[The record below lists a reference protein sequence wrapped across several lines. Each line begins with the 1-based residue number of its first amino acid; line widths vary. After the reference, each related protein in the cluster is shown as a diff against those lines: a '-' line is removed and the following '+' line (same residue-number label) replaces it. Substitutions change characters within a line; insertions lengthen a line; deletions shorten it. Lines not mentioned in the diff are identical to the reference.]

1 MTLLFVPK
9 VEDDVDA
16 KHIIWGGSIDTK
28 AAGVQALLFSSHNLI
43 SRRSSMALGVL
54 LLLCCAT
61 WVSATDY
68 TVGDSSGWALNVDYS
83 SWISGKSFVVGDKL
97 VFKYSAS
104 QHNVETVNATA
115 YNACSSSSPIS
126 TGNTG
131 QTTITLD
138 ASGKHYFICGISNH
152 CSQGMKLEVD
162 VAESSSTSPS
172 PPSSSTTNTTT
183 PPSTTTTNN
192 NSGAG
197 SLSPVHAT
205 VAFMGLVVLKL
216 GVF

>member
-1 MTLLFVPK
+1 M
-9 VEDDVDA
+9 A
-16 KHIIWGGSIDTK
+16 
-28 AAGVQALLFSSHNLI
+28 
-43 SRRSSMALGVL
+43 RRSSVASGAL

-68 TVGDSSGWALNVDYS
+68 SVGDSSGWKLDFDYTT
-83 SWISGKSFVVGDKL
+83 WTSGKSFVVGDNL
-97 VFKYSAS
+97 VFKYAAS
-104 QHNVETVNATA
+104 QHNVDKVNAAA

-126 TGNTG
+126 SDNSG
-131 QTTITLD
+131 QTTINLD
-138 ASGKHYFICGISNH
+138 TSGKHYFICGISNH
-152 CSQGMKLEVD
+152 CTRGMKLEVD
-162 VAESSSTSPS
+162 VTESSSTSPS
-172 PPSSSTTNTTT
+172 PPSSSTTNTTN
-183 PPSTTTTNN
+183 NN

>member
-1 MTLLFVPK
+1 MAT
-9 VEDDVDA
+9 
-16 KHIIWGGSIDTK
+16 
-28 AAGVQALLFSSHNLI
+28 
-43 SRRSSMALGVL
+43 RSSIASGAL

-68 TVGDSSGWALNVDYS
+68 SVGDSSGWGLNVDYTT
-83 SWISGKSFVVGDKL
+83 WISGKSFFVGDNL
-97 VFKYSAS
+97 VFKYTAS
-104 QHNVETVNATA
+104 QHNVEKVNAAAFNT
-115 YNACSSSSPIS
+115 CSSSSPIS
-126 TGNTG
+126 SDNSGETKIN
-131 QTTITLD
+131 LD
-138 ASGKHYFICGISNH
+138 TSGKHYFICGISNH
-152 CSQGMKLEVD
+152 CIQGMKLEVD

-183 PPSTTTTNN
+183 PPSGTTTNN
-192 NSGAG
+192 NKSGAG